1 MKIAEKTLVARSK
14 TPVETTVGSEIVLM
28 SLQSGE
34 CYGLSDTG
42 SEVWRKMQQPVEVGA
57 LISELRAE
65 FNAPE
70 GVIESDV
77 TELLEDMLQRGLI
90 ELR

>member
-1 MKIAEKTLVARSK
+1 MKIAGNATVARSK

-34 CYGLSDTG
+34 CYGLGDTG
-42 SEVWRKMQQPVEVGA
+42 SEVWRKMQQPVEVTT
-57 LISELRAE
+57 LVKELCEE
-65 FNAPE
+65 FSAPE

-77 TELLEDMLQRGLI
+77 TELLEDMLKRGLI
-90 ELR
+90 EVR